1 MKKKI
6 QDIISDLEYIS
17 IIGDANMLVEELIF
31 DSKKATSKSIFFAV
45 RGTIHNGH
53 DFVQNAY
60 DNGCRAF
67 VLESDMKLGADC
79 VCIMVKN
86 SSKFL
91 ALASSN
97 FYDAPSSKMNLI
109 GVTGTNGK
117 TTVATLLHDLFTS
130 LGHFV
135 GLLSTVEN
143 KIGQEVIPST
153 HTTPDSVAINML
165 LHKMVQEGCEYVFME
180 VSSHAIHQNRT
191 LGLKFKG
198 AVFTNI
204 SHDHLDYHKTFT
216 EYIKVKTR
224 LFDQLDKEAFA
235 LTNVDDRNGN
245 VVVQNTIANRYSYA
259 LKSPADFKVKIIE
272 NQLSGLLVNLNGKE
286 LSTRL
291 IGRFNA
297 YNLTAIYAS
306 AILLNQDEL
315 EVLCALSNLSSA
327 EGRFEPYKGNN
338 GVTAIIDYA
347 HTPDALE
354 NVLDTI
360 LSFKKKG
367 AKLYT
372 VVGCGGNRD
381 VDKRPKM
388 ASIAFSKSD
397 YVFFTSDNPRSEDP
411 QEIIN
416 QMLSGIENQEDSNVF
431 EVLDRQ
437 QAIKMALSF
446 ASENDVVLIAGKGH
460 EKYQEIN
467 GVRHHFDDK
476 EIAKKYLKN

>member
-1 MKKKI
+1 
-6 QDIISDLEYIS
+6 L
-17 IIGDANMLVEELIF
+17 DA
-31 DSKKATSKSIFFAV
+31 
-45 RGTIHNGH
+45 
-53 DFVQNAY
+53 
-60 DNGCRAF
+60 
-67 VLESDMKLGADC
+67 
-79 VCIMVKN
+79 
-86 SSKFL
+86 
-91 ALASSN
+91 
-97 FYDAPSSKMNLI
+97 
-109 GVTGTNGK
+109 
-117 TTVATLLHDLFTS
+117 
-130 LGHFV
+130 
-135 GLLSTVEN
+135 
-143 KIGQEVIPST
+143 
-153 HTTPDSVAINML
+153 
-165 LHKMVQEGCEYVFME
+165 
-180 VSSHAIHQNRT
+180 
-191 LGLKFKG
+191 
-198 AVFTNI
+198 
-204 SHDHLDYHKTFT
+204 
-216 EYIKVKTR
+216 
-224 LFDQLDKEAFA
+224 EAFA

-297 YNLTAIYAS
+297 YNLTAVYAS

-327 EGRFEPYKGNN
+327 EGRFEPYKGSN

-360 LSFKKKG
+360 LSFKKKE

-416 QMLSGIENQEDSNVF
+416 QMLSGIQNQEDSNVF